1 MTYKVTVIYPNG
13 NRDSYLLPGIEEAK
27 ALSDLLREHSDKGVQ
42 GGTLTWTTGDNHDET
57 VFVNLDNVV
66 SITIDPI
73 D

>member
-13 NRDSYLLPGIEEAK
+13 NRDSYLLPGSEEAK

-57 VFVNLDNVV
+57 VFVNLNNVV

>member
-1 MTYKVTVIYPNG
+1 MTYKVTVISPNG
-13 NRDSYLLPGIEEAK
+13 NRDAYLLPGTEEAE
-27 ALSDLLREHSDKGVQ
+27 AFSDLLREHSNKGIQ

-66 SITIDPI
+66 SITVDPI

>member
-1 MTYKVTVIYPNG
+1 MTHKVTVIYPNG
-13 NRDSYLLPGIEEAK
+13 NRDSYLIPGIAEAK
-27 ALSDLLREHSDKGVQ
+27 TLSDLLREHSGKGIQ
-42 GGTLTWTTGDNHDET
+42 GGTLTWTTGDNNDET

>member
-1 MTYKVTVIYPNG
+1 MTHKVTVIYPNG
-13 NRDSYLLPGIEEAK
+13 SRDSYLLPGIAEAK
-27 ALSDLLREHSDKGVQ
+27 ALSDVLREHSGK
-42 GGTLTWTTGDNHDET
+42 GGTLTWATGDNHDET